1 MKDIFQKETLK
12 LILTGGGIVGFF
24 ILAVLSSWLYY
35 KTVSNHINHSN
46 EALLKNATAI
56 EGNTKV
62 LQSLQII
69 LLREQPVITKTK

>member
-24 ILAVLSSWLYY
+24 ILATMSFFLYY
-35 KTVSNHINHSN
+35 KTVSNHIDHSTQ
-46 EALLKNATAI
+46 ALIKNATAI

-62 LQSLQII
+62 LEGLQQ
-69 LLREQPVITKTK
+69 LLIRDTKITKPQ